1 MRPFLMFAAALL
13 VGAPVYAG
21 TAAPGAY
28 DYTEGCF
35 VLNGDT
41 LIAYGTAPIAFPR
54 LILSCGEPANASN
67 FALDPMA
74 GPGDPTTDGGT
85 VEEAGLQLPPG
96 LDMGLAGP
104 DGPGGA
110 FRPADAQI
118 LPGDV
123 GQVPEPAAA
132 GLIGLGLTAL
142 GIRRY
147 RRVRA
152 TR

>member
-1 MRPFLMFAAALL
+1 MRPFVAAVALL
-13 VGAPVYAG
+13 VGTPVYAG

-74 GPGDPTTDGGT
+74 DPRDPTTDGGT
-85 VEEAGLQLPPG
+85 VGEAGLQLPPG

-104 DGPGGA
+104 NGPGGA
-110 FRPADAQI
+110 FGPNDAQRFEA
-118 LPGDV
+118 D
-123 GQVPEPAAA
+123 VPEPAAI
-132 GLIGLGLTAL
+132 GLVGLGLL
-142 GIRRY
+142 GVGLRRR
-147 RRVRA
+147 RRVSP